1 MADDIEQRFTI
12 QIALQ
17 LGFDQVPGALVDPG
31 HPPADMRSD
40 QDALHAPKPVT
51 VRQRLGIGHVQ
62 RGPDP
67 TRTDGVREGVGLSNI
82 RLRLEQLY
90 GARGSIA
97 LKGNPQSGTEVA
109 VRIPRDRARELRRG
123 PLSTGC
129 L

>member
-1 MADDIEQRFTI
+1 MPPTGTLADEGSNGVSPSLALAHDLKLHEGCPSRRPMEARARPQSIAMADDVEQRFTI

-67 TRTDGVREGVGLSNI
+67 TRT
-82 RLRLEQLY
+82 
-90 GARGSIA
+90 
-97 LKGNPQSGTEVA
+97 
-109 VRIPRDRARELRRG
+109 
-123 PLSTGC
+123 
-129 L
+129 